1 MTAPLILRA
10 RRVITMVPGSDPEAI
25 CVDRGRIQ
33 AVGAVSDLRDLQPE
47 AEVRDLGDAVIVP
60 GFNDAHLHL
69 LMTVENLLHLDLSAD
84 AVHSI
89 GELCALV
96 GREAAAQP
104 PGSWIRGSRYDDAKL
119 SDGRGLTRW
128 DLDRVA
134 PEHPV
139 LVMHVAGHWG
149 VVNSAALRL
158 AGIDEAT
165 DEPPGGAFG
174 RDAARR
180 LDGRLLEQ
188 ALFDFAFPA
197 WSRSGRTVAPTSS
210 DAQRRS
216 ALRRALERFHAAGI
230 TSATDA
236 MVGIDDLPFL
246 LAAEREG
253 DLTLRLNL
261 LVSAETYDRFRDR
274 QPGLLR
280 ESGMRLAG
288 IKTFIDGAIGGRT
301 CLMDEPF
308 EGTSDDYGIQ
318 TRTTA
323 ELRDTVR
330 RAQEDGVPACVHANG
345 DRAIRTVLGL
355 MEEAQRAVPRPGL
368 RHRVEHCSIVDEGI
382 LRRMHDLGAIA
393 VPFGSY
399 VHYHGARLLD
409 WYGERRVRRMFAHR
423 WFLDAGVLVAGSSD
437 YPCGPFEPLLAMQS
451 CVTRTGFDGTPL
463 GPGQRITAPEALAL
477 YTTSAAATTGETGE
491 KGTLAPGRRADLVV
505 LGDDPLRHEPRTLSE
520 IPVLE
525 TWVGGRSVWEATLSG
540 HA

>member
-1 MTAPLILRA
+1 MPPPLILRA
-10 RRVITMVPGSDPEAI
+10 RRVVTMVPGSDPEAI
-25 CVDRGRIQ
+25 CVDGGRIA
-33 AVGAVSDLRDLQPE
+33 AVGAVSDLRDLHPK
-47 AEVRDLGDAVIVP
+47 AEVRDLRDSVIVP

-69 LMTVENLLHLDLSAD
+69 LMTAEDLLHLDLSAD

-89 GELCALV
+89 AELENLIQ
-96 GREAAAQP
+96 REAAQQP
-104 PGSWIRGSRYDDAKL
+104 AGTWIRGSRYDDAKL
-119 SDGRGLTRW
+119 EDGRGVTRW

-134 PEHPV
+134 PDHPV
-139 LVMHVAGHWG
+139 LVVHVAGHWG

-158 AGIDEAT
+158 GELDERT
-165 DEPPGGAFG
+165 QEPPGGALG
-174 RDAARR
+174 RDATGR

-188 ALFDFAFPA
+188 ALFDFAYPA
-197 WSRSGRTVAPTSS
+197 LSRTGRTVAPAGT
-210 DAQRRS
+210 AAERR
-216 ALRRALERFHAAGI
+216 AGLRRAVRRFHAAGI

-236 MVGIDDLPFL
+236 MVGADDVPFL
-246 LAAEREG
+246 LDAEHAG

-261 LVSAETYDRFRDR
+261 LVVADTYDQFRGRGDD
-274 QPGLLR
+274 LLR
-280 ESGMRLAG
+280 RSRLRVAG

-330 RAQEDGVPACVHANG
+330 RAQEDGVPACIHANG

-355 MEEAQRAVPRPGL
+355 LEEAQEALPRAGL
-368 RHRVEHCSIVDEGI
+368 RHRLEHCSIVDEGI
-382 LRRMHDLGAIA
+382 LRRMQKLGAIA

-409 WYGERRVRRMFAHR
+409 WYGAARVRRMFAHR

-437 YPCGPFEPLLAMQS
+437 YPCGPFAPLLALQS
-451 CVTRTGFDGTPL
+451 CVTRRGFDGAPL
-463 GPGQRITAPEALAL
+463 GLEQRITAEEALAL
-477 YTTSAAATTGETGE
+477 YTTSAAAATGELGE
-491 KGTLAPGRRADLVV
+491 KGALAPGRWADFAV
-505 LGDDPLRHEPRTLSE
+505 LGDDPLQHDPGSLAG

-525 TWVGGRSVWEATLSG
+525 TWVEGRRVWEAGTG
-540 HA
+540 Q